1 MVVGGGTAGGKGG
14 AVAPPDGD
22 GEITRERG
30 SSASNGNSADGAG
43 RSTGWTFLTNHA
55 HVLVAIARNSE
66 LRQRDIAMLVGVTE
80 RAAQKIL
87 RELEDEGYV
96 SRVRV
101 GRRNHYELHADR
113 PLRHPLE
120 SDHDVRE
127 LLELFTDDVR
137 PDDVADEEMT
147 RAS

>member
-1 MVVGGGTAGGKGG
+1 MSR
-14 AVAPPDGD
+14 PP
-22 GEITRERG
+22 
-30 SSASNGNSADGAG
+30 
-43 RSTGWTFLTNHA
+43 GWTFLTNHA
-55 HVLVAIARNSE
+55 HVLVAIARNPE
-66 LRQRDIAMLVGVTE
+66 LRQRDIALMVGVTE

-127 LLELFTDDVR
+127 LLELFTDELGSTGV
-137 PDDVADEEMT
+137 PSEEMT